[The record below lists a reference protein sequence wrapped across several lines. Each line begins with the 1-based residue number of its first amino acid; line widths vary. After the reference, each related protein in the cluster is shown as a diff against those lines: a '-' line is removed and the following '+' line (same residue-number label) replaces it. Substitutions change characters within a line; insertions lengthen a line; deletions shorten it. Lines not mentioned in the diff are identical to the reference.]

1 MTNIATRSPNPE
13 IKSLTVD
20 DMLVAEREIVKYVQ
34 GRSFQDELARLNGVN
49 AQNNKATRSI
59 DGPVRKTSPIYKLDP
74 QVRNQLLCF
83 GGRLANSPI
92 SDESKHPLII
102 LKNSPISELISR
114 HYHQLAGHSS
124 LEHVLS
130 LIRERFWII
139 GARNTLKE
147 ILRRCVDNR
156 RRQAAVGE
164 QKMADLPEHRVTPD
178 KPPFTFVG
186 VDCFGPFLIKR
197 ARSLVKRYGVLFTCL
212 VIRAVHIEVVQ
223 RLDTSSFL
231 HALRRFIARRG
242 FNRR

>member
-1 MTNIATRSPNPE
+1 MFRRTFGECSYLR
-13 IKSLTVD
+13 
-20 DMLVAEREIVKYVQ
+20 
-34 GRSFQDELARLNGVN
+34 
-49 AQNNKATRSI
+49 
-59 DGPVRKTSPIYKLDP
+59 RKQTPINHHEE
-74 QVRNQLLCF
+74 QSNF
-83 GGRLANSPI
+83 GTDFKTLPSVT
-92 SDESKHPLII
+92 
-102 LKNSPISELISR
+102 
-114 HYHQLAGHSS
+114 GHSG

-197 ARSLVKRYGVLFTCL
+197 A
-212 VIRAVHIEVVQ
+212 
-223 RLDTSSFL
+223 
-231 HALRRFIARRG
+231 
-242 FNRR
+242 